1 MAAFVSDAFALLAAV
16 AASDAESLAADAL
29 AEAFDSDLPAAVAEF
44 AALVALEEAEEA
56 EEAAAEA
63 CSVAVVALEEA
74 AFA

>member
-1 MAAFVSDAFALLAAV
+1 MAALVSDNPAFV
-16 AASDAESLAADAL
+16 ADCS
-29 AEAFDSDLPAAVAEF
+29 
-44 AALVALEEAEEA
+44 ALVALEEAEEA